1 MYQIT
6 VVFCFTSGE
15 SDSRWS
21 LQPVDLIAGAT
32 ASGGSRF
39 RGEEVRLDDQTM
51 TGRVLVLV
59 FSGPTNWVLGHGVR
73 AMQQRVSAAGAAPL
87 TAEEL
92 GAAVERFSFQLC
104 FSTGTAY
111 VPQHRLDPLQLELPA
126 LAKQVMLMDALAL
139 SVAAGLAS
147 ADAEVH
153 AIRPDFQDN
162 VADQQEHFEGEVS
175 RFT

>member
-1 MYQIT
+1 
-6 VVFCFTSGE
+6 
-15 SDSRWS
+15 
-21 LQPVDLIAGAT
+21 
-32 ASGGSRF
+32 
-39 RGEEVRLDDQTM
+39 
-51 TGRVLVLV
+51 
-59 FSGPTNWVLGHGVR
+59 
-73 AMQQRVSAAGAAPL
+73 MQQRVSAAGAAPL

-126 LAKQVMLMDALAL
+126 LAKQVVLMDALAL